1 MQSEY
6 RSQAIRFLA
15 REKLIIPGLMAEVI
29 FHSEILSWNCY
40 SVYWNFDFVEHFL
53 INNFC
58 MEMSIMQGR

>member
-1 MQSEY
+1 
-6 RSQAIRFLA
+6 
-15 REKLIIPGLMAEVI
+15 LMAEVI